1 MSKNGILCP
10 DQVWKY
16 YLYVNSRARE
26 GYVCRLNIFLR
37 AFFLTGLKFQLSIS
51 SVSWQIEKNCLD
63 QGLARSVESDFITK
77 NIFKL
82 KWGNRIYG
90 SDFITKN
97 IFKLKWGNRIYG
109 HIPSIWEYYQIK
121 NKAVGKFSP
130 ITYLVLCCIFTNN
143 TLQYRILVRAKII
156 VQEGK

>member
-90 SDFITKN
+90 
-97 IFKLKWGNRIYG
+97 